1 MHTRELL
8 VSGHGAPGVCRSA
21 REDGGGQGQ
30 PGFLVRL
37 WVGGLWDQ
45 GLRWDPRSG
54 GQVWGDAGEFGV
66 RRLVEKPV
74 L

>member
-8 VSGHGAPGVCRSA
+8 ASGHGAPGVCRNA

-37 WVGGLWDQ
+37 GWVVCGTRGCAGTHTVGG
-45 GLRWDPRSG
+45 RSG
-54 GQVWGDAGEFGV
+54 GMRVSSGLDVW
-66 RRLVEKPV
+66 
-74 L
+74 